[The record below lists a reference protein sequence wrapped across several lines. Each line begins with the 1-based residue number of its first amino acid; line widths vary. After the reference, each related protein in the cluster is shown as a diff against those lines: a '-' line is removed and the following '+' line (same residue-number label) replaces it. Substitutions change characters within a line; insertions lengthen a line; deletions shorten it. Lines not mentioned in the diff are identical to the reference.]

1 MPNGVGSFAQQYVPG
16 AGAAM
21 NTYSQAQ
28 HKISQVS
35 QSFNTATSGQFGR
48 RDGPDGFQEPQSG
61 YMPRELSVPV
71 RLQKLPTPGQLRLR
85 VRCSCRSGRSTPA
98 GCPWRGAKLQRVQ
111 SIAHLVGL
119 SWSAAADVRRWT
131 SSSFSPPTRS
141 PPVRASSRSVLRQR
155 SRLRRTSRLRT
166 PAWTSSAAA
175 VLRRPAR
182 RTAAAPVRSTTVR
195 STARLQPSSRSSAG
209 RLSRQ
214 QRWRRILRQRRRLPG

>member
-131 SSSFSPPTRS
+131 SSFSPPTRS